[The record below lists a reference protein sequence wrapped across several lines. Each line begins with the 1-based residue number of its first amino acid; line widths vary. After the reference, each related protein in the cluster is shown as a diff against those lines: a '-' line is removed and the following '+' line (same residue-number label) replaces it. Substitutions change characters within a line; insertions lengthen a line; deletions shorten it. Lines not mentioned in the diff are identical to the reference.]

1 MIQSGTFLNSLDNSG
16 AKKLI
21 CIKILNSGYK
31 QRYASIGSTI
41 LVSIKTIRF
50 SKNVKVKKGELH
62 KAVVIK
68 TKKESFSS
76 LNYKKYF
83 ENSAVLL
90 NKKNKLIGTR
100 IFGFIPKKFKYSKYL
115 KLLTMSSGISL

>member
-1 MIQSGTFLNSLDNSG
+1 
-16 AKKLI
+16 
-21 CIKILNSGYK
+21 
-31 QRYASIGSTI
+31 
-41 LVSIKTIRF
+41 VRF

-62 KAVVIK
+62 KAIIIK
-68 TKKESFSS
+68 TKTPLLYS

-90 NKKNKLIGTR
+90 NKKNKLVGTR

-115 KLLTMSSGISL
+115 KLISLSSGISL

>member
-50 SKNVKVKKGELH
+50 SKNVKVKKGEIH
-62 KAVVIK
+62 KAIVIK
-68 TKKESFSS
+68 TKKEAFSS

>member
-62 KAVVIK
+62 KAIVIK
-68 TKKESFSS
+68 TKKETFSS

>member
-62 KAVVIK
+62 KAIVIK
-68 TKKESFSS
+68 TKKEAFSS

-83 ENSAVLL
+83 ENSVVLL

>member
-62 KAVVIK
+62 KAIVIK

>member
-62 KAVVIK
+62 KALVIK
-68 TKKESFSS
+68 TKKEAFSS

-100 IFGFIPKKFKYSKYL
+100 IFGFIPKKLKYSKYL

>member
-31 QRYASIGSTI
+31 QRYAPIGSTI

-62 KAVVIK
+62 KAIVIK
-68 TKKESFSS
+68 TKKETFSS

-115 KLLTMSSGISL
+115 KLLTLSSGISL

>member
-62 KAVVIK
+62 KAIVIK
-68 TKKESFSS
+68 TKKEVFSS